1 MIYEKFCEFISD
13 WLMFV
18 VSFLRLNAYSV
29 AQIKQRHFI
38 FLLVTNKY
46 IYKIFMIFGM
56 AHYKQCRYMN

>member
-1 MIYEKFCEFISD
+1 MS
-13 WLMFV
+13 V

-38 FLLVTNKY
+38 FLLVANKY

-56 AHYKQCRYMN
+56 ALYKQCRYMN